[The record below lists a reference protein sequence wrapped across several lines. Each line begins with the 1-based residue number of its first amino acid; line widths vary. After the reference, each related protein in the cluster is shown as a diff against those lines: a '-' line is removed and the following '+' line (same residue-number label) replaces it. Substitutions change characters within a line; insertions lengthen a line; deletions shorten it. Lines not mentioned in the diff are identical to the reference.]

1 MGLFKKKTAEEEEF
15 EFLTNDLLI
24 VFNQDKKTSDVAHVS
39 EVTDEA
45 VLVDG
50 KYKVPIED
58 CEITTGK
65 DGRNF
70 FYRAPAQSITET
82 ERLARLEMSTVIKQ
96 MTSYQEPNVPN
107 GLDAMKIMLVGVIV
121 VALII
126 VGVVAA

>member
-96 MTSYQEPNVPN
+96 MTAYQEPNVPN
-107 GLDAMKIMLVGVIV
+107 GLDGMKIMLVGVIV